1 MDETGA
7 SLIPKGFRIEFLGS
21 RREFIT
27 LLGAAAAAWPLAARA
42 QQERMRRLG
51 VIMQMAEK
59 DPQAQLNVLA
69 LQKGLLARGLNPGQN
84 LRIEYRFG
92 AASVEAIHTAVTD
105 ILATSPDVILAH
117 GTAVT
122 AGLQKQTQSVPIVF
136 TVVSDP
142 IGSGFIQSFARP
154 GGNLTGFTN
163 FLEPSM
169 AAKWLELLKEI
180 APGIS
185 RVGILFNPQMAAD
198 GGMYFVRPVE
208 TSAVALGVKTVRL
221 PVQSPGDIDQAI
233 NAFAQESDGGL
244 IAPPD
249 STTLPHR
256 DLILVLAARH
266 RLPAIYPYRFFL
278 TGGGLMS
285 YGMDYADV
293 FRRAA
298 EYIDRILNGE
308 KPSELPVQQPTKFEL
323 VINLKTAKTLGLD
336 VPDKLLALADEVIE

>member
-1 MDETGA
+1 M
-7 SLIPKGFRIEFLGS
+7 K
-21 RREFIT
+21 RRDFIT
-27 LLGAAAAAWPLAARA
+27 LLGGAAAAWPLAASA

-51 VIMQMAEK
+51 VIIQMAEK

-92 AASVEAIHTAVTD
+92 AGSVEAIHTAVTD
-105 ILATSPDVILAH
+105 ILATSPEVILAH

-122 AGLQKQTQSVPIVF
+122 ADLQKQTQTVPVVF
-136 TVVSDP
+136 TVMSDP
-142 IGSGFIQSFARP
+142 VGSGFIQSFARP

-169 AAKWLELLKEI
+169 AAKWVELLKEI
-180 APGIS
+180 APGVS

-198 GGMYFVRPVE
+198 GGMYFARPAE
-208 TSAVALGVKTVRL
+208 TSAAALGVKTVRL
-221 PVQSPGDIDQAI
+221 PVQTPADIDQAI
-233 NAFAQESDGGL
+233 NAFAQEPGGGL

-266 RLPAIYPYRFFL
+266 GLPAIYPYRFFL
-278 TGGGLMS
+278 TSGGLMS

-298 EYIDRILNGE
+298 EYVDRILKGE
-308 KPSELPVQQPTKFEL
+308 KPADLPVQAPTKFEL
-323 VINLKTAKTLGLD
+323 VINLKTAKALSLE
-336 VPDKLLALADEVIE
+336 VPPTLLARADEVIE

>member
-1 MDETGA
+1 M
-7 SLIPKGFRIEFLGS
+7 PGFEMK

-27 LLGAAAAAWPLAARA
+27 LLGGAVAWPLAARA
-42 QQERMRRLG
+42 QQPERMRRIG

-59 DPQAQLNVLA
+59 DPQAQLNVVGF
-69 LQKGLLARGLNPGQN
+69 QKGLLERGLNVGRN
-84 LRIEYRFG
+84 LRIDYRFG
-92 AASVEAIHTAVTD
+92 ANSAGTIRTAVAD
-105 ILATSPDVILAH
+105 ILATSPDVILTH

-122 AGLQKQTQSVPIVF
+122 AGLQKQTQTVPVVF

-169 AAKWLELLKEI
+169 AAKWVELLKEI
-180 APGIS
+180 APDVS

-198 GGMYFVRPVE
+198 GGMYFARPVE
-208 TSAVALGVKTVRL
+208 TSAAALGVKTVRL
-221 PVQSPGDIDQAI
+221 PVQTPADIDQAI
-233 NAFAQESDGGL
+233 NAFAQEQGGGL

-278 TGGGLMS
+278 TSGGLIS

-298 EYIDRILNGE
+298 EYVDRILNGE
-308 KPSELPVQQPTKFEL
+308 KASDLPVQAPTKFEL
-323 VINLKTAKTLGLD
+323 VINLKTAHSLGLE
-336 VPDKLLALADEVIE
+336 VPPTLLARADEVIE

>member
-1 MDETGA
+1 M
-7 SLIPKGFRIEFLGS
+7 K

-27 LLGAAAAAWPLAARA
+27 LLGGAAAWPFAARA
-42 QQERMRRLG
+42 QQGDRVRRIG

-69 LQKGLLARGLNPGQN
+69 FQKGLLARPQNVGQN
-84 LRIEYRFG
+84 LRIAYRFG
-92 AASVEAIHTAVTD
+92 ASSVETIGTAVAD

-122 AGLQKQTQSVPIVF
+122 AGLQKQTQSVPVVF

-142 IGSGFIQSFARP
+142 VGSGFIQSFARP

-169 AAKWLELLKEI
+169 AAKWVELLKEI
-180 APGIS
+180 APGVS
-185 RVGILFNPQMAAD
+185 RVGILFNPQLAAD
-198 GGMYFVRPVE
+198 GGMYFARPVE
-208 TSAVALGVKTVRL
+208 ASAAVLGVKTVRL
-221 PVQSPGDIDQAI
+221 PVQSPADIDQAI
-233 NAFAQESDGGL
+233 NTFAQELGGGL

-278 TGGGLMS
+278 TSGGLMS

-298 EYIDRILNGE
+298 EYVDRILNGE
-308 KPSELPVQQPTKFEL
+308 KPADLPVQAPTKYEL
-323 VINLKTAKTLGLD
+323 VINLKTAKALGLD
-336 VPDKLLALADEVIE
+336 VPPALLARADEVIE

>member
-1 MDETGA
+1 M
-7 SLIPKGFRIEFLGS
+7 K
-21 RREFIT
+21 RRDFIT
-27 LLGAAAAAWPLAARA
+27 LLGGAAAAWPLAASA

-51 VIMQMAEK
+51 VIIQMAEK

-92 AASVEAIHTAVTD
+92 AGSVEAIHTAVTD
-105 ILATSPDVILAH
+105 ILATSPEVILAH

-122 AGLQKQTQSVPIVF
+122 ADLQKQTQTVPVVF

-142 IGSGFIQSFARP
+142 VGSGFIQSFARP

-169 AAKWLELLKEI
+169 AAKWVELLKEI
-180 APGIS
+180 APGVS

-198 GGMYFVRPVE
+198 GGMYFARPAE
-208 TSAVALGVKTVRL
+208 TSAAALGVKTVRP
-221 PVQSPGDIDQAI
+221 PVQTPADIDQAI
-233 NAFAQESDGGL
+233 NAFAQEPGGGL

-266 RLPAIYPYRFFL
+266 GLPAIYPYRFFL
-278 TGGGLMS
+278 TSGGLMS

-298 EYIDRILNGE
+298 EYVDRILKGE
-308 KPSELPVQQPTKFEL
+308 KPADLPVQAPTKFEL
-323 VINLKTAKTLGLD
+323 VINLKTAKALSLE
-336 VPDKLLALADEVIE
+336 VPPTLLARADEVIE

>member
-1 MDETGA
+1 MTA
-7 SLIPKGFRIEFLGS
+7 KMQ

-27 LLGAAAAAWPLAARA
+27 LLGGAALTRPHAARA
-42 QQERMRRLG
+42 QQAERIRRIG

-69 LQKGLLARGLNPGQN
+69 FQKGLLARGLNIGQN
-84 LRIEYRFG
+84 LRIDYRFG
-92 AASVEAIHTAVTD
+92 TASVETIHTAVVD

-122 AGLQKQTQSVPIVF
+122 AGLQKQTQSVPVVF

-142 IGSGFIQSFARP
+142 VGSGFVQSFARP

-169 AAKWLELLKEI
+169 AAKWVELLKEI
-180 APGIS
+180 APGVS
-185 RVGILFNPQMAAD
+185 RIGILFNPQMAAD
-198 GGMYFVRPVE
+198 GGIYFARPVE
-208 TSAVALGVKTVRL
+208 TSAAALGVKTVRL
-221 PVQSPGDIDQAI
+221 PVQTPADINQAI
-233 NAFAQESDGGL
+233 NAFAQELGGGL

-266 RLPAIYPYRFFL
+266 GLPAIYPYRFFL
-278 TGGGLMS
+278 TSGGLMS

-298 EYIDRILNGE
+298 EYVDRILKGE
-308 KPSELPVQQPTKFEL
+308 KPADLPVQAPTKYEL
-323 VINLKTAKTLGLD
+323 VINLKTAKALGLE
-336 VPDKLLALADEVIE
+336 VPPMLLARADEVIE

>member
-1 MDETGA
+1 M
-7 SLIPKGFRIEFLGS
+7 K
-21 RREFIT
+21 RRDFIT
-27 LLGAAAAAWPLAARA
+27 LLGGAAAAWPLAVSA

-51 VIMQMAEK
+51 VIIQMAEK

-92 AASVEAIHTAVTD
+92 AGSVEAIHTAVTD
-105 ILATSPDVILAH
+105 ILAASPEVILAH

-122 AGLQKQTQSVPIVF
+122 ADLQKQTQTVPVVF

-142 IGSGFIQSFARP
+142 VGSGFIQSFARP

-169 AAKWLELLKEI
+169 AAKWVELLKEI
-180 APGIS
+180 APGVS

-198 GGMYFVRPVE
+198 GGMYFARPAE
-208 TSAVALGVKTVRL
+208 TSAAALGVKTVRL
-221 PVQSPGDIDQAI
+221 PVQTPADIDQAI
-233 NAFAQESDGGL
+233 NAFAQEPGGGL

-266 RLPAIYPYRFFL
+266 GLPAIYPYRFFL
-278 TGGGLMS
+278 TSGGLMS

-298 EYIDRILNGE
+298 EYVDRILKGE
-308 KPSELPVQQPTKFEL
+308 KPADLPVQAPTKFEL
-323 VINLKTAKTLGLD
+323 VINLKTAKALGIE
-336 VPDKLLALADEVIE
+336 VPQTLLARADEVIE

>member
-1 MDETGA
+1 MA
-7 SLIPKGFRIEFLGS
+7 SYIGRRKFLA
-21 RREFIT
+21 T
-27 LLGAAAAAWPLAARA
+27 LCGAAAAWPLAARA
-42 QQERMRRLG
+42 QYGERMRRIG

-69 LQKGLLARGLNPGQN
+69 FQKGLLERGLNVGQN
-84 LRIEYRFG
+84 LRIDYHFG
-92 AASVEAIHTAVTD
+92 ANSAERIRTAVAE
-105 ILATSPDVILAH
+105 ILATSPEVILAH

-122 AGLQKQTQSVPIVF
+122 AGLQNQTQIVPVVF

-142 IGSGFIQSFARP
+142 VGSGFIQSFARP

-169 AAKWLELLKEI
+169 AAKWVELLKEI

-185 RVGILFNPQMAAD
+185 RVGILFNPQLAAD
-198 GGMYFVRPVE
+198 SGMYFARPVE
-208 TSAVALGVKTVRL
+208 TSAASLGVKPVRL
-221 PVQSPGDIDQAI
+221 PVQSPADIDEAI
-233 NAFAQESDGGL
+233 NAFAREVGGGL

-278 TGGGLMS
+278 TSGGLMS

-298 EYIDRILNGE
+298 EYVDRILNGE
-308 KPSELPVQQPTKFEL
+308 KASDLPVQAPTKFEL
-323 VINLKTAKTLGLD
+323 VINLKTAHSLGLEI
-336 VPDKLLALADEVIE
+336 PPTLLARADEVIE

>member
-1 MDETGA
+1 M
-7 SLIPKGFRIEFLGS
+7 K
-21 RREFIT
+21 RRDFIT
-27 LLGAAAAAWPLAARA
+27 LLGGAAAAWPLAASA

-51 VIMQMAEK
+51 VIIQMAEK

-92 AASVEAIHTAVTD
+92 AGSVEAIHTAVTD
-105 ILATSPDVILAH
+105 ILATSPEVILAH

-122 AGLQKQTQSVPIVF
+122 ADLQKQTQTVPVVF

-142 IGSGFIQSFARP
+142 VGSGFIQSFARP

-169 AAKWLELLKEI
+169 AAKWVELLKEI
-180 APGIS
+180 APGVS

-198 GGMYFVRPVE
+198 GGMYFARPAE
-208 TSAVALGVKTVRL
+208 TSAAALGVKTVRL
-221 PVQSPGDIDQAI
+221 PVQTPADIDQAI
-233 NAFAQESDGGL
+233 NAFAQEPGGGL

-266 RLPAIYPYRFFL
+266 GLPAIYPYRFFL
-278 TGGGLMS
+278 TSGGLMS

-293 FRRAA
+293 FGRAA
-298 EYIDRILNGE
+298 EYVDRILKGE
-308 KPSELPVQQPTKFEL
+308 KPADLPVQAPTKFEL
-323 VINLKTAKTLGLD
+323 VINLKTAKALGIE
-336 VPDKLLALADEVIE
+336 VPQTLLARADEVIE

>member
-1 MDETGA
+1 M
-7 SLIPKGFRIEFLGS
+7 K
-21 RREFIT
+21 RRDFIT
-27 LLGAAAAAWPLAARA
+27 LLGGAAAAWPLAASA

-51 VIMQMAEK
+51 VIIQMAEK

-92 AASVEAIHTAVTD
+92 AGSVEAIHTAVTD
-105 ILATSPDVILAH
+105 ILATSPEVILAH

-122 AGLQKQTQSVPIVF
+122 ADLQKQTQTVPVVF

-142 IGSGFIQSFARP
+142 VGSGFIQSFARP

-169 AAKWLELLKEI
+169 AAKWVELLKEI
-180 APGIS
+180 APGVS

-198 GGMYFVRPVE
+198 GGMYFARPAE
-208 TSAVALGVKTVRL
+208 TSAAALGVKTVRL
-221 PVQSPGDIDQAI
+221 PVQTPADINQAI
-233 NAFAQESDGGL
+233 NAFAQDPGGGL

-266 RLPAIYPYRFFL
+266 GLPAIYPYRFFL
-278 TGGGLMS
+278 TSGGLMS

-298 EYIDRILNGE
+298 EYVDRILKGE
-308 KPSELPVQQPTKFEL
+308 KPADLPVQAPTKFEL
-323 VINLKTAKTLGLD
+323 VINLKTAKALGIE
-336 VPDKLLALADEVIE
+336 VPQTLLARADEVIE

>member
-1 MDETGA
+1 MTVNIG
-7 SLIPKGFRIEFLGS
+7 
-21 RREFIT
+21 RRE
-27 LLGAAAAAWPLAARA
+27 LLAALGGAAAWPLAGRA

-51 VIMQMAEK
+51 VIIQMAEK

-92 AASVEAIHTAVTD
+92 AGSVEAIHTAVTD
-105 ILATSPDVILAH
+105 ILATSPEVILAH

-122 AGLQKQTQSVPIVF
+122 ADLQKQTQTVPVVF

-142 IGSGFIQSFARP
+142 VGSGFIQSFARP

-169 AAKWLELLKEI
+169 AAKWVELLKEI
-180 APGIS
+180 APGVS

-198 GGMYFVRPVE
+198 GGMYFARPAE
-208 TSAVALGVKTVRL
+208 TSAAALGVKTVRL
-221 PVQSPGDIDQAI
+221 PVQTPADIDQAI
-233 NAFAQESDGGL
+233 NAFAQEPGGGL

-266 RLPAIYPYRFFL
+266 GLPAIYPYRFFL
-278 TGGGLMS
+278 TSGGLMS

-298 EYIDRILNGE
+298 EYVDRILKGE
-308 KPSELPVQQPTKFEL
+308 KPADLPVQAPTKFEL
-323 VINLKTAKTLGLD
+323 VINLKTAKALGIE
-336 VPDKLLALADEVIE
+336 VPQTLLARADEVIE